1 MKSPKTQFH
10 EEDVSRE
17 TLEDESREVCYTV
30 CVHHRRKKASMSTLV
45 PSECKVALLA
55 GGTSGER
62 EISIASGKGAK
73 AALEEAGFVVEWID
87 PADKRDLKRLIDE
100 TYDVAFL
107 CLHGKM
113 GEDGTVQGML
123 ELLGIPY
130 TCSGVLASAVAMD
143 KAKSKVL
150 YEEDGIPTPPS
161 VTLTSTAAY
170 DIDKVK
176 DIVGVPCVVKPA
188 TEGSALGVEIIEDES
203 LLDAAIKRAF
213 AIDSSV
219 LVERFV
225 EGMEITVAILGN
237 DSPNALPIIQIVPRG
252 EFYDFDSKYAP
263 GGSKHICPAPID
275 DELTSIIQDYA
286 IRAHRAL
293 GCRGV
298 SRSDF
303 IIDSERVP
311 WILETN
317 TIPGMTATSLLP
329 DAARAAGI
337 DFPALC
343 TRLIE
348 HALEK

>member
-1 MKSPKTQFH
+1 MRA
-10 EEDVSRE
+10 V
-17 TLEDESREVCYTV
+17 
-30 CVHHRRKKASMSTLV
+30 V

-62 EISIASGKGAK
+62 EISLASGEGAK
-73 AALEEAGFVVEWID
+73 GALEEAGFSVDWID
-87 PADKRDLKRLIDE
+87 PASKDDLKRLIDE

-130 TCSGVLASAVAMD
+130 TCSGVLASATAMD

-150 YEEDGIPTPPS
+150 YSLDGIPTPAS
-161 VTLTSTAAY
+161 ITVKKDVEY
-170 DIDKVK
+170 DIGEIKET
-176 DIVGVPCVVKPA
+176 VGVPCVVKPD
-188 TEGSALGVEIIEDES
+188 TEGSALGVYIVEDVEA
-203 LLDAAIKRAF
+203 LDDAIKRAF
-213 AIDSSV
+213 EIDEKV

-225 EGMEITVAILGN
+225 DGTEVTVAVLGN
-237 DSPNALPIIQIVPRG
+237 DEPEALPIIKIVPMG

-263 GGSKHICPAPID
+263 GGSQHICPAPLD
-275 DELTSIIQDYA
+275 DELTALIQDYA
-286 IRAHRAL
+286 ARAHRAL
-293 GCRGV
+293 GCAGV

-303 IIDSERVP
+303 IIDAEGTP

-329 DAARAAGI
+329 DAARASGMSFA
-337 DFPALC
+337 ALC

-348 HALEK
+348 HALER